1 MPPRLPAG
9 ISKVQGSYRVRLYV
23 DDRQHSLGTFATLTD
38 AKAALDIARSEKA
51 RGTFVPPAE
60 RRRQRREQQEREAA
74 EALSVADLAE
84 QWLAHLEQEGRA
96 ASTVVTHRS
105 TLRVHIVPVLGDVQ
119 VTKVTPGLIQA
130 LLDDIPNSIP
140 RRNAGRTMQTMFN
153 FAARPREDGGV
164 LDGSPFR
171 ATIARPKVPTGRID
185 RDKIATRAEVEALT
199 AAMPPELAL
208 AVPIGAWLCLRI
220 GEVLGLERG
229 DFAHLDDPSRAEV
242 LVQRQVNPKAN
253 ALTPPKWES
262 VRTLALPAFM
272 LSAIHEHL
280 DTFVRPATDA
290 PIFAGHGIGGRVSQS
305 QMDRVWRGAREQVKS
320 GFKFH
325 DLRHSGL
332 THFAQAG
339 ATLAEL
345 LQRGGHT
352 DVSVALRY
360 QTATAARERVLTDQ
374 MEAALFSD

>member
-60 RRRQRREQQEREAA
+60 KRRQRREQQEREVA

-84 QWLAHLEQEGRA
+84 QWLAHMEQEGRA

-119 VTKVTPGLIQA
+119 VAKVTPGLIQA

-171 ATIARPKVPTGRID
+171 ATIARPKVPTDRID
-185 RDKIATRAEVEALT
+185 RDKIATRAE
-199 AAMPPELAL
+199 
-208 AVPIGAWLCLRI
+208 
-220 GEVLGLERG
+220 
-229 DFAHLDDPSRAEV
+229 
-242 LVQRQVNPKAN
+242 AN

-262 VRTLALPAFM
+262 VRTLAVPAFM
-272 LSAIHEHL
+272 LPVIREHL
-280 DTFVRPATDA
+280 DAFVRPGADA
-290 PIFAGHGIGGRVSQS
+290 PIFAGHGVGGRASQS
-305 QMDRVWRGAREQVKS
+305 QMDRVWRAAREQVKS

-360 QTATAARERVLTDQ
+360 QTATAARERVLTDR
-374 MEAALFSD
+374 MEAALFSG